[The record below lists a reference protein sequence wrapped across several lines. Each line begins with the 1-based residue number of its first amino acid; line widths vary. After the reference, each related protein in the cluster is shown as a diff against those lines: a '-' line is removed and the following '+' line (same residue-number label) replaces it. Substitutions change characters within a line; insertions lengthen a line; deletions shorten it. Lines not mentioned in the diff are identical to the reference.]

1 MTKTEKNADIF
12 DAVIAGGGLVGLSLA
27 LALESGG
34 LKVAVIDTLAPT
46 NMLEKAYDGRS
57 SAIAF
62 AAMRMLEV
70 LGVKEN
76 IQEIATIDEIMVV
89 DGRIG
94 DGAKKGGTLGLSL
107 HLGATEAKLED
118 EPLGYMV
125 ENRFMRLALDK
136 TANTKPYIVRITP
149 DSVIGFEDLGSR
161 VSVQLKSGKKLDA
174 KLLIGC
180 DGRGS
185 MVRNAAKIKTNRFD
199 YSQTGIVTTVK
210 LEKPHNNIAYEYFLP
225 SGPFAILPLTGN
237 RASIVWSEPPQKALA
252 MAALEKAD
260 IEYELQRR
268 FAGILGKIE
277 VCAPIFTYP
286 LKMELAAEWY
296 KDRVVLAGDAAH
308 GIHPVAGQGFNLG
321 LKDVAALAQILVD
334 SKNLGLDIGDKIVL
348 ERYAAWRRTDT
359 MMVALA
365 CDGFVRLFSNDIAP
379 LRLIRNIG
387 MGIADKLSPIRNFLI
402 KNAGGAMGDL
412 PLLLRGEPL
421 P

>member
-1 MTKTEKNADIF
+1 MTKSSEKSANYDVI
-12 DAVIAGGGLVGLSLA
+12 IAGGGLVGLSLA

-34 LKVAVIDTLAPT
+34 LRVAVVDTLAPS
-46 NMLEKAYDGRS
+46 NMLEEAHDGRS

-76 IQEIATIDEIMVV
+76 IQEIGTIEEIMVV

-94 DGAKKGGTLGLSL
+94 DGAKKGGSLGLSL
-107 HLGATEAKLED
+107 HLGATEAKLDD
-118 EPLGYMV
+118 EPLGFMV
-125 ENRFMRLALDK
+125 ENRHMRLALDK
-136 TANTKPYIVRITP
+136 AANTKYNITRITP
-149 DSVIGFEDLGSR
+149 DSVIGYEELGSK

-174 KLLIGC
+174 KLLVGC

-185 MVRNAAKIKTNRFD
+185 VVRNSAKIKTNRFD

-225 SGPFAILPLTGN
+225 SGPFAILPLAGN
-237 RASIVWSEPPQKALA
+237 RASIVWSEPPKKALA
-252 MAALEKAD
+252 MASMAKTD

-268 FAGILGKIE
+268 FAGILGEIE

-321 LKDVAALAQILVD
+321 LKDVAALAQILVE
-334 SKNLGLDIGDKIVL
+334 SKNLGLDIGDRIVL

-365 CDGFVRLFSNDIAP
+365 CDGFVRLFSNDFGP
-379 LRLIRNIG
+379 VRFIRNIG

-421 P
+421 I

>member
-1 MTKTEKNADIF
+1 MTKTDKNAENY
-12 DAVIAGGGLVGLSLA
+12 DAIIAGGGLVGLSLA

-34 LKVAVIDTLAPT
+34 FKVAVVDTLAPS
-46 NMLEKAYDGRS
+46 NMLEEAYDGRS

-76 IQEIATIDEIMVV
+76 IQEIGTIEEIMVV

-94 DGAKKGGTLGLSL
+94 DGAKKGGSLGLSL
-107 HLGATEAKLED
+107 HLGTTEAKLED

-125 ENRFMRLALDK
+125 ENRHMRLALDK
-136 TANTKPYIVRITP
+136 TANAKPNIVRITP
-149 DSVIGFEDLGSR
+149 DSVIGYEDLGSR
-161 VSVQLKSGKKLDA
+161 VCVRLNSGKLLEA
-174 KLLIGC
+174 KLLIGA

-185 MVRNAAKIKTNRFD
+185 MVRNAAKIKTNSFD

-225 SGPFAILPLTGN
+225 SGPFAILPLTEN
-237 RASIVWSEPPQKALA
+237 RASIVWSEPPKKALA
-252 MAALEKAD
+252 MAAMAKSD

-268 FAGILGKIE
+268 FAGILGEIE

-296 KDRVVLAGDAAH
+296 KERVVLAGDAAH

-321 LKDVAALAQILVD
+321 LKDVAALAQILVE
-334 SKNLGLDIGDKIVL
+334 SQSLGLDIGDKIVL

-379 LRLIRNIG
+379 IRIIRNIG

-402 KNAGGAMGDL
+402 RNAGGAMGDL

-421 P
+421 V